1 MSVRVVSPQLD
12 LFSAATLYLAGL
24 TAEERAER
32 DADNAHDDAYDRPRP
47 RTADEEL
54 ARSAWRAA
62 RGWRRSP
69 RSSATSPRWTPRWR
83 TTGEGA
89 RLTRSW
95 SGAAAASSRSSWPTD
110 CGPLRLRPARHTPGG
125 PCALGGTRMSIGSTV
140 TSGAHVGRVAAIA
153 RGWVWV
159 CWHMPSGRRAP
170 AVPWRCL

>member
-62 RGWRRSP
+62 RGWRR
-69 RSSATSPRWTPRWR
+69 
-83 TTGEGA
+83 
-89 RLTRSW
+89 
-95 SGAAAASSRSSWPTD
+95 
-110 CGPLRLRPARHTPGG
+110 
-125 PCALGGTRMSIGSTV
+125 
-140 TSGAHVGRVAAIA
+140 
-153 RGWVWV
+153 
-159 CWHMPSGRRAP
+159 
-170 AVPWRCL
+170 